1 MVGGVVWGGV
11 GRCRAG
17 HSGRGSQLCHKLKD
31 QITPHV
37 NFFQQVPKRCLRHQS
52 FSHTTFSHTHTTL
65 PQFFHTTLPHTTLYI
80 NFVTHAHRHTTLSH
94 LFGTYW
100 KKVIFG
106 VFRSFNFRVHWE
118 HVCAR
123 KMAIGFSIAVF
134 DHRRAFRAGRV
145 HRVQTTSYGKG
156 WRSPNQIAISHQFLM
171 IHARFV
177 REGVGLL
184 GIDRHRAA
192 AKGYSVFRRSFT
204 NLHIIIY
211 TVVDV

>member
-1 MVGGVVWGGV
+1 MSTSSNKYRRDVS
-11 GRCRAG
+11 ATNLF
-17 HSGRGSQLCHKLKD
+17 HIQH
-31 QITPHV
+31 
-37 NFFQQVPKRCLRHQS
+37 F
-52 FSHTTFSHTHTTL
+52 HTHTHTTL

-80 NFVTHAHRHTTLSH
+80 NFVTHAHRDTTLSH

-156 WRSPNQIAISHQFLM
+156 WQSNQIAISHQFLT

-192 AKGYSVFRRSFT
+192 AKGYGVFRRSFI
-204 NLHIIIY
+204 NLHIYSCRCVGAFTCTYTLASVHLHIY
-211 TVVDV
+211 SCRAVDVDS